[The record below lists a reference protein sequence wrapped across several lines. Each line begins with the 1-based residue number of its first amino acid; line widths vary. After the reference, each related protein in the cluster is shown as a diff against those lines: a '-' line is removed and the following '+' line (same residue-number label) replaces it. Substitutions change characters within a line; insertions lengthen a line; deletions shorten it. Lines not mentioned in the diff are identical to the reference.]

1 MDFSPNKRA
10 PANRK
15 EGFYASCLPKNEE
28 IRGIFVS
35 SRKEL

>member
-1 MDFSPNKRA
+1 VDFSPNKRA

-15 EGFYASCLPKNEE
+15 EEFYANCLLKNEKMK
-28 IRGIFVS
+28 GTFGL